1 MDKNLLV
8 MHLNCN
14 TKENINFK
22 ITKLIVCSSSNNA
35 SFEDFPKQN
44 SSTAA
49 SRLLYQHRRHFATP
63 LFLSYKS

>member
-8 MHLNCN
+8 MHLNYF

-22 ITKLIVCSSSNNA
+22 ITKLIACSSANNGGLTGL
-35 SFEDFPKQN
+35 PKQN

-49 SRLLYQHRRHFATP
+49 SRLLYQHHQRFSKL
-63 LFLSYKS
+63 LFRSYKS